1 MRVEIAHNKLRY
13 DRNFP
18 TSWDQVNYGQFLD
31 LTDCVTDEVKIFTVF
46 TGIPA
51 DIIKKAKIT
60 GLDSVIAV
68 LGFLRTPPVEILPK
82 TILGYPLPAD
92 LGFETLDQ
100 YTDLKDDL
108 DKSGELK
115 GKDALVKYPLYC
127 AIYACKAKYGEYD
140 WKLAESMAD
149 EFLKAP
155 APEVLA
161 IGNFTLAKLI
171 GLNLSID
178 PGSRKKIT
186 RMRRYRLVLKAWA
199 LNMVTTV
206 RSNLWP
212 KRTIQQ

>member
-1 MRVEIAHNKLRY
+1 MKIQITLNKLKY
-13 DRNFP
+13 DKDIP
-18 TSWDQVNYGQFLD
+18 TSWDQVNYGQFLE
-31 LTDCVTDEVKIFTVF
+31 LTDCVDDYVKIFTVF
-46 TGIPA
+46 TGISA
-51 DIIKKAKIT
+51 ETIKKAKIT

-68 LGFLRTPPVEILPK
+68 LGFLRKEPVQIMPK

-171 GLNLSID
+171 GLNLNID
-178 PGSRKKIT
+178 PASRRKIT
-186 RMRRYRLVLKAWA
+186 RMKRYRLVLKVWVQ
-199 LNMVTTV
+199 NMATTV
-206 RSNLWP
+206 RSSLWP
-212 KRTIQQ
+212 KRTIPR

>member
-1 MRVEIAHNKLRY
+1 MKIQIAHNKLRY

-18 TSWDQVNYGQFLD
+18 TCWDQVNYGQFLD
-31 LTDCVTDEVKIFTVF
+31 LADCVTDEVKIFTVF

-51 DIIKKAKIT
+51 EIIKKAKIT

-68 LGFLRTPPVEILPK
+68 LGFLRTPPVQIMPK

-171 GLNLSID
+171 GLNLNID
-178 PGSRKKIT
+178 PASRKKIT
-186 RMRRYRLVLKAWA
+186 RMRRYRLVLKAWVQ
-199 LNMVTTV
+199 NMATTV